1 MLAPTSAGNGA
12 GSGAAE
18 VEGAADVFGAE
29 EVVGADDADV
39 VAVAV
44 ADVVAVAVDEVE
56 VLGVVLLDAGAC
68 GPWKSVQ
75 VSVRKVLPLIVTLS
89 ACGVTV

>member
-1 MLAPTSAGNGA
+1 MPAPTSAGNGG

-18 VEGAADVFGAE
+18 VEGAADVFGAD
-29 EVVGADDADV
+29 EVEGADDAGV

-44 ADVVAVAVDEVE
+44 ADVVADVVDEVE

-68 GPWKSVQ
+68 GPW
-75 VSVRKVLPLIVTLS
+75 
-89 ACGVTV
+89 